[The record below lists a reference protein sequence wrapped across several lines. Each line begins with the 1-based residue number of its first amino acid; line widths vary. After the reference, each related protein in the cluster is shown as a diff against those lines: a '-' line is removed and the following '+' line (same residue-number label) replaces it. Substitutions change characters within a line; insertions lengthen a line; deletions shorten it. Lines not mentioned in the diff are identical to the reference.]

1 MATSHNVTSNLMD
14 SEDAWDD
21 RELIRAYDKAV
32 RNWRKNRDS
41 DSAVKTETATSTPGP
56 GPWVEVPGRGP
67 SGSRN
72 LTNDR
77 VVARNLKI
85 EEFQNHLGHPITQP
99 VNVEGGFPYS
109 AEATVDSSSEIS
121 SVEEEPEETEDV
133 QDYTS
138 VEGDSAYP
146 QYRFPV
152 PPMPLSCS
160 KKDGSFD
167 FGRGELPA
175 LLMSWYMA
183 GYQAGF
189 FDAKQEFKAAK
200 KSESRKAP
208 EMSSAAHVKSTKT
221 KK

>member
-1 MATSHNVTSNLMD
+1 MATSHNSASLME

-32 RNWRKNRDS
+32 KNWRRNRDTDAATKS
-41 DSAVKTETATSTPGP
+41 ETETPGP
-56 GPWVEVPGRGP
+56 GPWVEVPGRAAN

-72 LTNDR
+72 LSNDR
-77 VVARNLKI
+77 VVERNLKI
-85 EEFQNHLGHPITQP
+85 AEFQTHLSHPITQP
-99 VNVEGGFPYS
+99 VSVEGGFPYS

-121 SVEEEPEETEDV
+121 SVEEEPEEVEDV

-138 VEGDSAYP
+138 VEGESSYP

-152 PPMPLSCS
+152 PPMPLSFS

-189 FDAKQEFKAAK
+189 YDAKQEFKSGK
-200 KSESRKAP
+200 RSDTKKAP
-208 EMSSAAHVKSTKT
+208 EMSSAAHVKSQKG